1 MQIVHFFCPQQEVH
15 CKMQGIRP
23 SSTKNSL
30 ISLHREKQ
38 KQRNPKT
45 HSTPERFLV
54 DNIKPDFSWRK
65 KKNSHTRKST
75 NGSTRI
81 VSKKAPVSAKK
92 EELEQKHEMQKR
104 NPQNQEKKLPN
115 R

>member
-1 MQIVHFFCPQQEVH
+1 LTDEYNLAERTGPVVYHGSPLTKMQIVHFFCPQQEVH

-54 DNIKPDFSWRK
+54 DNIKPDFS
-65 KKNSHTRKST
+65 
-75 NGSTRI
+75 
-81 VSKKAPVSAKK
+81 
-92 EELEQKHEMQKR
+92 
-104 NPQNQEKKLPN
+104 
-115 R
+115 